1 MNIKQQNYVLL
12 FKFDKKNEKLIEMKS
27 NLKLDLLNQI
37 PDSFLIFTDGVYF
50 IFIYSF
56 SLHYLNI

>member
-37 PDSFLIFTDGVYF
+37 PDSFLIFTDGVY
-50 IFIYSF
+50 
-56 SLHYLNI
+56 

>member
-1 MNIKQQNYVLL
+1 MNIKQQNYVQLY
-12 FKFDKKNEKLIEMKS
+12 KFDKKSEILIELKS
-27 NLKLDLLNQI
+27 NLKLDLLNQV